1 MGSFLSFDFDRT
13 LKKQKVT
20 MEVTFSVS
28 GRAAAWSS
36 RKAALCGGAGL
47 PPGVDRLGIGAA
59 WAARHAA
66 GAAVAA
72 SGLDLVQAQYFVHV
86 VQGWLAA
93 SNPLG
98 GADSATGKGGT

>member
-47 PPGVDRLGIGAA
+47 PPGADWLPPCAAGRHSGVDRL
-59 WAARHAA
+59 H
-66 GAAVAA
+66 VAHP
-72 SGLDLVQAQYFVHV
+72 GQRGMLPELQLLRRD
-86 VQGWLAA
+86 
-93 SNPLG
+93 
-98 GADSATGKGGT
+98 

>member
-1 MGSFLSFDFDRT
+1 M
-13 LKKQKVT
+13 
-20 MEVTFSVS
+20 TFCFS

-36 RKAALCGGAGL
+36 REAALCGGAGL
-47 PPGVDRLGIGAA
+47 PPGADWLPPCGAGRHSGVDRLRIGAA